1 MEILIIPSVLA
12 ISIKIGI
19 FLRYHRSL
27 TRENVDLGIFFLAVF
42 FLNVFEMLSIKA
54 EFAPGTSMLIL
65 LAYYCCVI
73 FTVHGFLNVALWVSG
88 FDWHTSRIKLGFNLL
103 LAALIL
109 NLIFNRAIVAGVE
122 PLSGYT
128 LTRISGEFY
137 WLFQA
142 YLVIGLV
149 LAVCFLIY
157 GMVSGRSN
165 LVQQKSLVILV
176 SAALPVLMAGSVV
189 GLMAAGVNIN
199 GAIFMSLSLSIMLGL
214 MVFAEEK
221 TRLFRLLTLMPFTRE
236 RRFHKQLLARITD
249 CVSIGDD
256 SSRRSLNLKQ
266 TMKELEGSVV
276 EHVLGYYGGNQKKA
290 ACALGVSEATLSRR
304 ARAVAS
310 RQDHCQNYGNDS
322 MAMTENATSS

>member
-1 MEILIIPSVLA
+1 MELLIIPSVLA

-27 TRENVDLGIFFLAVF
+27 SRENIDLGIFFLAVF

-54 EFAPGTSMLIL
+54 EFATGTSLLIL

-73 FTVHGFLNVALWVSG
+73 FTIHGFINVALSVSG
-88 FDWHTSRIKLGFNLL
+88 FDRYTSRIKLGLNLL

-109 NLIFNRAIVAGVE
+109 NLIFNRAIIAGVE
-122 PLSGYT
+122 PMSGFT
-128 LTRISGEFY
+128 LTRIAGAYY
-137 WLFQA
+137 WVFPA
-142 YLVIGLV
+142 YLFGGLA
-149 LAVCFLIY
+149 LAVSLLVY
-157 GMVSGRSN
+157 GMANGHSN
-165 LVQQKSLVILV
+165 LARQKSLVVLV
-176 SAALPVLMAGSVV
+176 SAATPVLMAGSVV

-221 TRLFRLLTLMPFTRE
+221 TRLFRLLTIMPFTRE

-256 SSRRSLNLKQ
+256 PSPRSMNLKQ

-310 RQDHCQNYGNDS
+310 RHDHCQNYGNDS